1 LLCIS
6 FSFLSSLHLF
16 KNWLMFNLICE
27 FSNNFLHESTI
38 HYNILVHKSW
48 KLHQIFKFVFWNL
61 DIYSISNMFFKL
73 YKEDATTTPI
83 ASYRVFVIVDKAP
96 CPQFHQKSSNDIQNQ
111 QFLHFL
117 YFIYIFTYVFLFF
130 TILMRIGFQ
139 WCVSTY
145 KKC

>member
-1 LLCIS
+1 MC
-6 FSFLSSLHLF
+6 
-16 KNWLMFNLICE
+16 NLICE
-27 FSNNFLHESTI
+27 FSNDFLHKSPV
-38 HYNILVHKSW
+38 HYNKLVHKSW
-48 KLHQIFKFVFWNL
+48 KLHQIFKFVFWNF
-61 DIYSISNMFFKL
+61 DIYSISIIFFKL
-73 YKEDATTTPI
+73 YKEDAVTTPI
-83 ASYRVFVIVDKAP
+83 ASYRIVIVDKAP

-111 QFLHFL
+111 HFLYFL